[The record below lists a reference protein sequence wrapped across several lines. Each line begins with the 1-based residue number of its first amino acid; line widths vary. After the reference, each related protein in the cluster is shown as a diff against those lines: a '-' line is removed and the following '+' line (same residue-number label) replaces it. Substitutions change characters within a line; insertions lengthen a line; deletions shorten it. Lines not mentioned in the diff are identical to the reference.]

1 MLRLRV
7 NEILIERGKTKY
19 WLNKSLGMSYE
30 NLCKM
35 VNNKTKSISY
45 ANMEAM
51 CVLFE
56 VEPNDLFKYDFEVSE
71 NK

>member
-7 NEILIERGKTKY
+7 AEILEERGKTKY
-19 WLNKSLGMSYE
+19 WLNKSLGMSYD

-45 ANMEAM
+45 ANIEAM

-56 VEPNDLFKYDFEVSE
+56 ITPNELFKWDF
-71 NK
+71 